1 LVGEGDEMK
10 FIENFVVENNLENK
24 ILLPGRFEGVELH
37 AWYLC
42 ASGFVLPSTYE
53 PYGAVVNEALIF
65 GLRVLCSQFAGSSG
79 LIGKNGIVFNPN
91 DEKDTID
98 KFTRFMNSL
107 ATIENIKL
115 MDKPSLMANHQT
127 NFIKEWEKIM

>member
-1 LVGEGDEMK
+1 MKKLLV
-10 FIENFVVENNLENK
+10 
-24 ILLPGRFEGVELH
+24 
-37 AWYLC
+37 
-42 ASGFVLPSTYE
+42 T
-53 PYGAVVNEALIF
+53 
-65 GLRVLCSQFAGSSG
+65 GSSG
-79 LIGKNGIVFNPN
+79 LIGKNGIIFNPL

-127 NFIKEWEKIM
+127 SFIKEWEKIM